1 MHFATLPIH
10 FSYFYLPN
18 LNKQTKPQFRNKA
31 SLLVIAQGCTLGISA

>member
-18 LNKQTKPQFRNKA
+18 LNKQTKPQFHYKA
-31 SLLVIAQGCTLGISA
+31 SLLVSTCGCSLL